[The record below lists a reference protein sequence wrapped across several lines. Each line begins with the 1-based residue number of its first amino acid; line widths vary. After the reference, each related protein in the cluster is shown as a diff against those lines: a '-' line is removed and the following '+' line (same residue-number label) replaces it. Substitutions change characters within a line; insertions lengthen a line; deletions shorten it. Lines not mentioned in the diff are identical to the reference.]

1 MRKPILVLI
10 IAFVFAAPAQS
21 LPIFAGL
28 DHLAG
33 GSFFSQALG
42 VSADGSVV
50 VVLGFY
56 ASDTEA
62 IRWDPANEMLEL
74 DMVMVALGLD
84 LAGGTLM
91 EAFGRL

>member
-28 DHLAG
+28 GDLAG
-33 GSFFSQALG
+33 VCFFSQVLG

-50 VVLGFY
+50 VALGIST
-56 ASDTEA
+56 SDTEA

-74 DMVMVALGLD
+74 DMVLVALGLD
-84 LAGGTLM
+84 LTGWTLM
-91 EAFGRL
+91 EAIARL

>member
-1 MRKPILVLI
+1 M
-10 IAFVFAAPAQS
+10 
-21 LPIFAGL
+21 
-28 DHLAG
+28 
-33 GSFFSQALG
+33 
-42 VSADGSVV
+42 
-50 VVLGFY
+50 VLGFY

-84 LAGGTLM
+84 LAVGTLM